1 MSRSDGRQD
10 NELRELKLT
19 RGFIGTA
26 KSSVLVEWGRTRV
39 IVTAS
44 VENRVPP
51 FLVNTGRGWVSAE
64 YSMLPGSTQTRK
76 ARDGRRAGHVD
87 GRTIEIQRLI
97 GRSLRSVVDM
107 KRLGPR
113 TIWIDC
119 DVIEA
124 DGGTRTASITGAWV
138 VLSDVL
144 RQLLD
149 EKIIKRAPLRGGVAA
164 VSAGI
169 VDGRPVLD
177 LCYEEDSSAEGD
189 FNFVLSHEGG
199 IIEVQGCGEQRP
211 IEREHYEACFTL
223 AENGLS
229 SIAAIQNAA
238 LNGD

>member
-1 MSRSDGRQD
+1 MSRCDGRQD
-10 NELRELKLT
+10 DELRELKLE
-19 RGFIGTA
+19 RGFIQTA

-44 VENRVPP
+44 IENRVPP

-64 YSMLPGSTQTRK
+64 YSMLPGSTNTRK
-76 ARDGRRAGHVD
+76 ARDGRRGGHVD
-87 GRTIEIQRLI
+87 GRTIEIQRMI
-97 GRSLRSVVDM
+97 GRALRSVVDT
-107 KRLGPR
+107 KSLGPR
-113 TIWIDC
+113 TVWIDC

-138 VLSDVL
+138 VLNDVL
-144 RQLLD
+144 RQMKE
-149 EKIIKRAPLRGGVAA
+149 EKTIKREPLTGGVAA

-211 IEREHYEACFTL
+211 IAKEHYEACFTL
-223 AENGLS
+223 AEHGLRQ
-229 SIAAIQNAA
+229 IASVQNAA
-238 LNGD
+238 LNGV